1 MDLEVKK
8 ESLRK
13 HIIDKGII
21 LGEYAPKKKSRIMY
35 DSREALLGG
44 NYLSLA
50 AELIWDK
57 IKKYDPTYLVGSGV
71 AAQNIMLAVKVV
83 AELNGNTLNVLLNRG
98 ERKTTNRQRLVE
110 GPRPSLLDRAVYI
123 DDIMNTGS
131 TWAKTQAAL
140 KEEGIKI
147 PIIAVCVLVDF
158 WTYRGTRR
166 LEILGVPVERLFYRH
181 DFGDTR
187 QDPKGIALTDS
198 IAWRN
203 LAHNQWIDYLKAPP
217 YIFKDKVY
225 YANDRHEVYCHDLET
240 GDIIWEYRG
249 PKPWQEKGT
258 CSVLQIVNGV
268 LYFTSYDGSL
278 TAVYADTGQ
287 IKWKKHLDMFM
298 HGTPW
303 IDEQRQQIYLG
314 TEGGIQNRRGDIVCL
329 DLETARTKW
338 VFPTQHVIPCSP
350 SLVGNNVV
358 CGSNDGYLYSI
369 NADTG
374 KFVFSLK
381 TGEVKGRVNY
391 IDDIILACSED
402 GKLHGIS
409 QDGAILWTRSCGTTS
424 RHQFLPVYRDAGLVI
439 LGNTDGMIVA
449 YDKHGTQ
456 VWLRNLRDDVC
467 WNITLKG
474 NELMV
479 LTGKAGHLYQLDPLN
494 GNKLK
499 YQKLSY
505 ITRAPCDF
513 NSEYIAIN
521 SSARGLYIYRRKH
534 D

>member
-1 MDLEVKK
+1 MDLNLKREN
-8 ESLRK
+8 LRK
-13 HIIDKGII
+13 HIINKGII
-21 LGEYAPKKKSRIMY
+21 LGEYAPKKNSRIMY

-44 NYLSLA
+44 NYLSVA

-57 IKKYDPTYLVGSGV
+57 IKKYEPTYLIGSGV
-71 AAQNIMLAVKVV
+71 AAHNLMLSVKVI
-83 AELNGNTLNVLLNRG
+83 AELEGHNLSVLLNRG
-98 ERKTTNRQRLVE
+98 ERKTTNRQRLIE
-110 GPRPSLLDRAVYI
+110 GPRPSKTDRAVYI
-123 DDIMNTGS
+123 DDIMNTGA
-131 TWAKTQAAL
+131 TWAKTQSAL
-140 KEEGIKI
+140 KEEGIALSI
-147 PIIAVCVLVDF
+147 VAICVLLDF
-158 WTYRGTRR
+158 WNYKGTRR
-166 LEILGVPVERLFYRH
+166 MEVLGFPIERIFYRH

-187 QDPKGIALTDS
+187 QDPKNAELIETL
-198 IAWRN
+198 AWRS
-203 LAHNQWIDYLKAPP
+203 LAHNQWIEWYKAPP
-217 YIFKDKVY
+217 YIFEDKVY

-240 GDIIWEYRG
+240 GEIIWEYRG

-258 CSVLQIVNGV
+258 CSVLRIVNGI

-278 TAVYADTGQ
+278 TAVYADTGEV
-287 IKWKKHLDMFM
+287 KWKKHLDMFM

-303 IDEQRQQIYLG
+303 IDEQRQQIYAG

-329 DLETARTKW
+329 DLETGRTKW
-338 VFPTQHVIPCSP
+338 VFPTMHVVPCSP
-350 SLVGNNVV
+350 RLIGDNVI

-374 KFVFSLK
+374 QFVFSVK

-391 IDDIILACSED
+391 IDDVIIACAED

-409 QDGAILWTRSCGTTS
+409 QDGAILWTRNCGTGS
-424 RHQFLPVYRDAGLVI
+424 HHQFLPVHRSSKLVI
-439 LGNTDGMIVA
+439 IGNSDGMIAA
-449 YDKHGTQ
+449 YDKDGTQ
-456 VWLRNLRDDVC
+456 VWIRNLRDNIA
-467 WNITLKG
+467 WNITLKED
-474 NELMV
+474 ELIV
-479 LTGKAGHLYQLDPLN
+479 LTSVAGHLYQLDPAT

-521 SSARGLYIYRRKH
+521 SSAKGLYIYRRKH